1 MRPREYVFVFR
12 VWTVVRGDAQI
23 KPVISVRLNTGR
35 KGIQLRLKTS
45 SWNISYLDKT
55 PQRVTA
61 QDGMEARG
69 REAGGP
75 HPPPPEPRIEKKNP
89 TRLFIDQRGSHTS

>member
-1 MRPREYVFVFR
+1 MFLFSGFGRSSVATLRSNLSFQF
-12 VWTVVRGDAQI
+12 
-23 KPVISVRLNTGR
+23 VRLNTGR
-35 KGIQLRLKTS
+35 KGIQLGLKTS

-75 HPPPPEPRIEKKNP
+75 HPPPPEPRIEKKKP